1 MLTELKRSDEFS
13 FLRDADS
20 VALQQS
26 LRDLDRG
33 FINFFQKRARHPR
46 FKSKHNNHQSYRT
59 INQNN
64 KIRIVGKYIR
74 LPKLGYVK
82 IRQTMEVGHINNVT
96 IERTPTGK
104 YFVVLSVEFEPKLR
118 QNNGDSIGID
128 VGIKEFY
135 SDSNGNVV
143 NNPKFLEKSLKR
155 LGREQHR
162 LSRKK
167 KDSNNRNKQ
176 RIRVAKVYEKITNQR
191 DDFLQKISTMLISE
205 NQVICIEDLKIKN
218 MVRNRRLA
226 RCISSVSWGKFFGM
240 LEYKA
245 NWYGNKIVKVP
256 TMYPSSQ
263 TCSCCGYKNPLVKN
277 LAVRKWECPN
287 CHTKHDRDTNASIN
301 ILNKGLSIA

>member
-1 MLTELKRSDEFS
+1 MD
-13 FLRDADS
+13 
-20 VALQQS
+20 
-26 LRDLDRG
+26 
-33 FINFFQKRARHPR
+33 I
-46 FKSKHNNHQSYRT
+46 
-59 INQNN
+59 
-64 KIRIVGKYIR
+64 GK
-74 LPKLGYVK
+74 
-82 IRQTMEVGHINNVT
+82 INNAT
-96 IERTPTGK
+96 IERTSTNK
-104 YFVVLSVEFEPKLR
+104 YFVVLNIDFEPEAK
-118 QNNGDSIGID
+118 QNDGSSIGVD
-128 VGIKEFY
+128 VGVKEFY

-143 NNPKFLEKSLKR
+143 SNPKFLEKSSKKLR
-155 LGREQHR
+155 REQRR

-167 KDSNNRNKQ
+167 KGSNNRNKQ
-176 RIRVAKVYEKITNQR
+176 RIKVAKVYERITNQR

-205 NQVICIEDLKIKN
+205 NQVICIENLKIKN
-218 MVRNRRLA
+218 MVRNHKLA

-263 TCSCCGYKNPLVKN
+263 TCSYCGYKNPLVKN